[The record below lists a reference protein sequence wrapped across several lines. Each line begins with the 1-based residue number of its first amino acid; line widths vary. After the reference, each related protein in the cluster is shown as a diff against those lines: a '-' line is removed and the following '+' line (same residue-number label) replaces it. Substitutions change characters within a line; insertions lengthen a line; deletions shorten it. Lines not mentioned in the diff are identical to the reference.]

1 MDRRSVLIKLE
12 TALTTLGDVKM
23 DVLFENDDVVK
34 IEIIS
39 NIFKDLILTKR
50 IDVVSN
56 AILDISTTDLID
68 YNISIIALTENE
80 VNLGLKENGNSNV
93 IVSNGEGFAAHP
105 PLN

>member
-12 TALTTLGDVKM
+12 TALATLGDVKT

-34 IEIIS
+34 VELVS
-39 NIFKDLILTKR
+39 NIFKDIILTKR
-50 IDVVSN
+50 IDMVSN

-68 YNISIIALTENE
+68 YNISIVALTKNE

>member
-1 MDRRSVLIKLE
+1 MDRRSILIKLE
-12 TALTTLGDVKM
+12 NALATLGDVKA

-39 NIFKDLILTKR
+39 NIFKDIILTKR
-50 IDVVSN
+50 IDMVSN
-56 AILDISTTDLID
+56 AILDISVTDLID

-80 VNLGLKENGNSNV
+80 VNLGLKENGNSNI
-93 IVSNGEGFAAHP
+93 IVSNGEGFAAQP

>member
-93 IVSNGEGFAAHP
+93 IVSDGEGFAAHP

>member
-56 AILDISTTDLID
+56 AILDISRTDLID

-93 IVSNGEGFAAHP
+93 IVSDGEGFAAHP

>member
-12 TALTTLGDVKM
+12 KALATLGDVKA

-34 IEIIS
+34 IEIVS
-39 NIFKDLILTKR
+39 NIFKDVILTKR
-50 IDVVSN
+50 IDMVSN

-68 YNISIIALTENE
+68 FNISIIALTENE
-80 VNLGLKENGNSNV
+80 VNLGLKENGNLNV

>member
-12 TALTTLGDVKM
+12 TALATLGDAKT
-23 DVLFENDDVVK
+23 DVSFENEDVVK
-34 IEIIS
+34 IEIVS
-39 NIFKDLILTKR
+39 NIFKDVILTKR
-50 IDVVSN
+50 IDMVSN

-68 YNISIIALTENE
+68 YNISIMALTENE

>member
-1 MDRRSVLIKLE
+1 
-12 TALTTLGDVKM
+12 M

-93 IVSNGEGFAAHP
+93 IVSDGEGFAAHP

>member
-12 TALTTLGDVKM
+12 TALATLGDVKA

-39 NIFKDLILTKR
+39 NIFKDVILTKR
-50 IDVVSN
+50 IDMVSN

-68 YNISIIALTENE
+68 FNISIMALTENE
-80 VNLGLKENGNSNV
+80 VNLGLKENGNPNV

>member
-1 MDRRSVLIKLE
+1 MDRRSVLIKLK
-12 TALTTLGDVKM
+12 TALATLGDVKT

-34 IEIIS
+34 VEIIS
-39 NIFKDLILTKR
+39 NIFKDIILTKR
-50 IDVVSN
+50 IDMVSN